1 MTFLSLLSCFAL
13 VFLSST
19 GETTTRSSRSSASSS
34 SSHTSRGGFFVEGK
48 ETLSASEEDFG
59 AIIISE
65 IMYDPVGKSLES
77 SSISDGGDGDDA
89 TTRTGQKAARSGEWC
104 EFLNPSS
111 TNEVD
116 MSSWYFTDKKNLNSE
131 NMFQFPLNTTVK
143 PKERI
148 VVAKNATKF
157 ELAHRGEPNEEKVV
171 VVKDAELPFKLSNK
185 GEKLILLNAEKELV
199 HEVEYNDKAPWPIIF
214 PGYSIELTSAKS
226 DANDPFSW
234 VSSLVLGGTPGRE
247 NSVELVNALNN

>member
-1 MTFLSLLSCFAL
+1 
-13 VFLSST
+13 
-19 GETTTRSSRSSASSS
+19 
-34 SSHTSRGGFFVEGK
+34 VEGK
-48 ETLSASEEDFG
+48 ETLSASEADFG
-59 AIIISE
+59 AIVISE

-77 SSISDGGDGDDA
+77 SSIGDGFDDGDDA
-89 TTRTGQKAARSGEWC
+89 TTRTPGQKAARSGEWC

>member
-1 MTFLSLLSCFAL
+1 M
-13 VFLSST
+13 
-19 GETTTRSSRSSASSS
+19 
-34 SSHTSRGGFFVEGK
+34 EGK

-65 IMYDPVGKSLES
+65 IMYDPKSSEP
-77 SSISDGGDGDDA
+77 SSIGDGGDGDDER
-89 TTRTGQKAARSGEWC
+89 TRTGQKAARSGEWC

-111 TNEVD
+111 TDSVD
-116 MSSWYFTDKKNLNSE
+116 MSSWYFTDEKNLNSE

-157 ELAHRGEPNEEKVV
+157 ELAHRGEPNEEKVAVV
-171 VVKDAELPFKLSNK
+171 VVKDAKLPFKLSNK

-199 HEVEYNDKAPWPIIF
+199 HEVEYNDKPPWPIIF

>member
-1 MTFLSLLSCFAL
+1 MTFLLLLSCAL

-19 GETTTRSSRSSASSS
+19 ETTTRSSRSSTSSS
-34 SSHTSRGGFFVEGK
+34 SSSRGFFVEGK

-77 SSISDGGDGDDA
+77 SSIGDGDDGDDA

-111 TNEVD
+111 TDEVD
-116 MSSWYFTDKKNLNSE
+116 MSSWYFTDKKNLHSE

-199 HEVEYNDKAPWPIIF
+199 HEVEYNDKPPWPIIF
-214 PGYSIELTSAKS
+214 PGYSIELTSEKS
-226 DANDPFSW
+226 DASDPFSW
-234 VSSLVLGGTPGRE
+234 VSSLTFGGTPGRE
-247 NSVELVNALNN
+247 NSVELVNKLVNN